1 MNGTK
6 KKIKILHTFFC
17 TAVLGPALFAFDKEF
32 IKILNSYGI
41 LIFTH

>member
-17 TAVLGPALFAFDKEF
+17 TAVLFFAFDKEF